1 MPPYNNFCL
10 LCVFYFPGTEREMRD
25 EILHGFRQFDETGR
39 FTPELSIILK
49 QMPLSSISG
58 LTSSSTSAVTRDS
71 LTCLACLAAVDIL
84 KIYIDTHTRDQ
95 VYNLIVA
102 LCLEL
107 TDYKEEVCA
116 GSVGLHLVNE
126 FNS

>member
-1 MPPYNNFCL
+1 MK
-10 LCVFYFPGTEREMRD
+10 D

-39 FTPELSIILK
+39 LTPELSVIMK
-49 QMPLSSISG
+49 QMPLSSIS
-58 LTSSSTSAVTRDS
+58 SSTSTVTRDS

-95 VYNLIVA
+95 VYELIVA